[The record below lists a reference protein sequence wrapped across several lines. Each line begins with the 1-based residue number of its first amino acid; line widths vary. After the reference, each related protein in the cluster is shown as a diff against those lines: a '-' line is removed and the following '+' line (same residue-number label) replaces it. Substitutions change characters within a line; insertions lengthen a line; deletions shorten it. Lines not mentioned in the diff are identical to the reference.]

1 MVSNLPLLLQG
12 GLFTALL
19 VAASV
24 SDIRKQLIPD
34 CVCIGIALTGLLTL
48 TPEKLLGLVT
58 AVLLFGIALRLG
70 GLDGGDIKYTAA
82 VGLVLGLHKS
92 MAGIILGFTA
102 MLIFHAIYTL
112 IQKARGG
119 DIRKSYPLAPFFSLG
134 CLTAYFFF

>member
-1 MVSNLPLLLQG
+1 MGSNLPLLLQG

-19 VAASV
+19 FAASV
-24 SDIRKQLIPD
+24 CDARKQLIPD
-34 CVCIGIALTGLLTL
+34 CICIGIALTGLLTF

-58 AVLLFGIALRLG
+58 AVIFFGIALWLG

-112 IQKARGG
+112 IQKAHGG

>member
-1 MVSNLPLLLQG
+1 MGSNLPLLLQG
-12 GLFTALL
+12 GFFTALL

-48 TPEKLLGLVT
+48 MPEKLLGLVT
-58 AVLLFGIALRLG
+58 AVLIFGIALWLG

-82 VGLVLGLHKS
+82 VGLVLGLQKS
-92 MAGIILGFTA
+92 MAGIILGFTF
-102 MLIFHAIYTL
+102 MLMFHAMYTL

-119 DIRKSYPLAPFFSLG
+119 DVRKSYPLAPFLSLG
-134 CLTAYFFF
+134 FLTAYFIF

>member
-1 MVSNLPLLLQG
+1 MAPDWLPLLQG
-12 GLFTALL
+12 SLFIALL
-19 VAASV
+19 IAASV
-24 SDIRKQLIPD
+24 CDAKKHLIPD
-34 CVCIGIALTGLLTL
+34 CVCIGIALTGLLTF

-58 AVLLFGIALRLG
+58 AVIFFGIALWLG

-119 DIRKSYPLAPFFSLG
+119 VIRKSYPLAPFFSLG
-134 CLTAYFFF
+134 CLTAYFFS

>member
-1 MVSNLPLLLQG
+1 MAPDWVLLLQG

-19 VAASV
+19 IAASM
-24 SDIRKQLIPD
+24 SDIKTRIIPD
-34 CVCIGIALTGLLTL
+34 SVCIGIALTGLLTL
-48 TPEKLLGLVT
+48 TPEKLLGLVI
-58 AVLLFGIALRLG
+58 AVLLFGIALWLG
-70 GLDGGDIKYTAA
+70 GLDGGDIKFTAA
-82 VGLVLGLHKS
+82 VGLVLGLYKS

-134 CLTAYFFF
+134 FLTAYFIF